1 LGVIEIQDLRKD
13 FAHDEIIKELNLAI
27 HPGETLGLWGRPKT
41 GLTTLMRLIAGILT
55 PTTGRVLIDDRHAVV
70 DRAYVT
76 KVLSYVPEKLALPSG
91 MRVRDI
97 LHFAAS
103 LHGLQNPRQVA
114 QSLNEKLELEDCWD
128 LRFGHLPP
136 SLQKLVCVAQA
147 LIHDPKILLLDEPL
161 QPRDSWQRHRLMKWL
176 KDPAPYVIRIISSHV
191 LEDLTPLC
199 SRILA
204 LHEGRLVQSYEPDQL
219 KTPKQLQAAL
229 QLTVESGS
237 P

>member
-1 LGVIEIQDLRKD
+1 MIEIQDLRKD

-41 GLTTLMRLIAGILT
+41 GLTTLMHLIAGILT

-76 KVLSYVPEKLALPSG
+76 KALAYVPEKLSFPSG

-103 LHGLQNPRQVA
+103 LCGLSNPRYVA
-114 QSLNEKLELEDCWD
+114 QSLNEKLQLEDCWD
-128 LRFGHLPP
+128 LRFDHLPP

-147 LIHDPKILLLDEPL
+147 LLHEPRILLLDEPL
-161 QPRDSWQRHRLMKWL
+161 QPRDSWQKHRLMSWL
-176 KDPAPYVIRIISSHV
+176 KDPAPHAIRIISSHV
-191 LEDLTPLC
+191 LDDLTPLC
-199 SRILA
+199 SRILV
-204 LHEGRLVQSYEPDQL
+204 LHEGHIKRSYEAHQL
-219 KTPKQLQAAL
+219 KTPKQLLAAL
-229 QLTVESGS
+229 EWNGESGR

>member
-1 LGVIEIQDLRKD
+1 MIEIQDLRKD

-70 DRAYVT
+70 DRTYVT

-103 LHGLQNPRQVA
+103 LRGLPNPRYAA
-114 QSLNEKLELEDCWD
+114 QSFNEKFELDDCWD

-136 SLQKLVCVAQA
+136 SLQKLLCVAQA
-147 LIHDPKILLLDEPL
+147 LIHEPKIILLDEPM
-161 QPRDSWQRHRLMKWL
+161 QPRDSWQKQRLMQWL
-176 KDPAPYVIRIISSHV
+176 KDPAPYAIRIISSHV
-191 LEDLTPLC
+191 LEDLIPLC
-199 SRILA
+199 SRILT
-204 LHEGRLVQSYEPDQL
+204 LHEGRVIRSYAPDQL
-219 KTPKQLQAAL
+219 KSSRQIQAAL
-229 QLTVESGS
+229 QLNAESGS

>member
-1 LGVIEIQDLRKD
+1 VIEIQNLRKD

-27 HPGETLGLWGRPKT
+27 HPGETLGLWGRPKA
-41 GLTTLMRLIAGILT
+41 GLTTLMHLMAGILT

-76 KVLSYVPEKLALPSG
+76 KVLSYVPEKLALPVG

-103 LHGLQNPRQVA
+103 LRGLVKPRSVA
-114 QSLNEKLELEDCWD
+114 QSLNEKFHLQDCWD

-161 QPRDSWQRHRLMKWL
+161 QPRDSWQKQRLLQWL
-176 KDPAPYVIRIISSHV
+176 ADPAPHSIRVISSHV
-191 LEDLTPLC
+191 LEDLVPLC
-199 SRILA
+199 GRILV
-204 LHEGRLVQSYEPDQL
+204 LHEGRLLYSYSAEQL
-219 KTPKQLQAAL
+219 KTPEQLQAAL
-229 QLTVESGS
+229 YVAAESGGL
-237 P
+237 